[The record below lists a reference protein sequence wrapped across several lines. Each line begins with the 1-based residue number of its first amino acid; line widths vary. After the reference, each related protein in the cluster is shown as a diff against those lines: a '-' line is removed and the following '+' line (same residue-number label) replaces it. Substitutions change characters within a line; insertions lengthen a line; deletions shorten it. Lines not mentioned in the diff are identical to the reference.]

1 MNLQQKL
8 VLFDFLLYA
17 AWLLVPAIIG
27 KGKNSPLTLVK
38 VRSRIVQHLD

>member
-17 AWLLVPAIIG
+17 AWLLIPAIIG
-27 KGKNSPLTLVK
+27 KGTPWALSLPGT
-38 VRSRIVQHLD
+38 R